1 MILVLLCECKVIFNI
16 NRWAYEKKEDRI
28 ITKDRDC
35 DCFGYS
41 VRTFL
46 PRLAGKNFL
55 NDKWFV

>member
-1 MILVLLCECKVIFNI
+1 MGV
-16 NRWAYEKKEDRI
+16 RKKEDRI
-28 ITKDRDC
+28 IAKDRDR
-35 DCFGYS
+35 DSFGYS